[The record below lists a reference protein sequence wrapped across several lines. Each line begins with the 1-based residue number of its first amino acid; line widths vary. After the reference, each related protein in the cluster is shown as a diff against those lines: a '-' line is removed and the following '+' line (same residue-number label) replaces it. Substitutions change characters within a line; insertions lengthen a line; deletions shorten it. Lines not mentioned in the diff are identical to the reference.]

1 MLLNSN
7 HASLLPILLFFQYE
21 NVNCDSRADEN
32 FRKSDAIV
40 NSKMNF
46 RKYFTQASIIG
57 IVVKGSCW
65 RCGYGWHLRFHTK
78 RWFRLYFSH
87 CLFFIELWIFEFN
100 FDFLKF
106 LLLFCFPV
114 SFLLS
119 LFCYFSRI
127 ERIESNSIWN
137 IIFRRLSYF
146 VLKLVKNDYYLS

>member
-1 MLLNSN
+1 MLVYYPFFYSFNTKMWIV
-7 HASLLPILLFFQYE
+7 ILALTKISENLMQY
-21 NVNCDSRADEN
+21 NA
-32 FRKSDAIV
+32 V
-40 NSKMNF
+40 NSKSLSKINF
-46 RKYFTQASIIG
+46 KRYFTQIY
-57 IVVKGSCW
+57 VVKGSCW

-78 RWFRLYFSH
+78 RRFRLYFSH

-127 ERIESNSIWN
+127 ERIESNSIWD
-137 IIFRRLSYF
+137 IIFRRLCCF
-146 VLKLVKNDYYLS
+146 ALKLVKND